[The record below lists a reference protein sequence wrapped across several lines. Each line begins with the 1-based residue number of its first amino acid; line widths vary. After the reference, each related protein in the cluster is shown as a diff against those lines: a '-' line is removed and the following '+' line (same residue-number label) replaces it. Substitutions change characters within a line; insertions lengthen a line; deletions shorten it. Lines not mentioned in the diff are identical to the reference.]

1 MVLLTYCLACKYGD
15 HERHTEVIQAAPEGM
30 LGGSRCKC
38 QGECKHFAK
47 HFAPPVGP
55 YSRARELYEGAV
67 SDAARTLAD
76 DNERLREENA
86 RLHIEVERR
95 KDAKMQARR
104 LLDQRGA
111 DAADAEDEIQTLRKV
126 LDGIANL
133 ASFGVS
139 AEPGD
144 SAALAGMLGTISR
157 VVNEANR
164 SVR

>member
-38 QGECKHFAK
+38 QGECKHFA
-47 HFAPPVGP
+47 PREQGIGPVLE
-55 YSRARELYEGAV
+55 SFDMIAREEALR
-67 SDAARTLAD
+67 AAEKE
-76 DNERLREENA
+76 NERLREENA
-86 RLHIEVERR
+86 RLHVEVERQ
-95 KDAKMQARR
+95 KDAKAQARR

-111 DAADAEDEIQTLRKV
+111 DAADAEDEVQTLRKV

-144 SAALAGMLGTISR
+144 SGALAGMLGTISR
-157 VVNEANR
+157 VVSEANR